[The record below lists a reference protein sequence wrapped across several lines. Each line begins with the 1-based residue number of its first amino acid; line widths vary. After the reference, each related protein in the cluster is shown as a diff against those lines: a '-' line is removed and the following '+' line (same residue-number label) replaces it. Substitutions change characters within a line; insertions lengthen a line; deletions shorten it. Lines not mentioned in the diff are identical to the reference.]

1 MAVQRG
7 RTHPDSIKNSVLR
20 ATQRPRELRRATQRS
35 PLFRKKRLLRATRG
49 NAPAGFFHATPRGV
63 FSAQGPRA
71 ERFRTQRLP
80 RGDCFHA
87 TKSNTRGA
95 SGCNARPPAFFDVQ
109 REAYGRTTRKNAPGF
124 HKKQRV
130 ARNAKAPGLRR
141 ATQRGPF
148 FRKKRRVARKAG
160 QRSRGLLSRNAPRSI
175 LERKAPPREYRPQGP
190 PGPRPGISGPLKVSR
205 PGSRAKKN
213 ASRNSPKGKLRKA

>member
-1 MAVQRG
+1 MARKTDNSPARG
-7 RTHPDSIKNSVLR
+7 FG
-20 ATQRPRELRRATQRS
+20 AQRS
-35 PLFRKKRLLRATRG
+35 APPLSPKTAFARNAGQRSRGLLSC
-49 NAPAGFFHATPRGV
+49 NAPRSFLEHNAF
-63 FSAQGPRA
+63 
-71 ERFRTQRLP
+71 

-95 SGCNARPPAFFDVQ
+95 SGCNASPPAFFDVQ

-124 HKKQRV
+124 HKKQ
-130 ARNAKAPGLRR
+130 
-141 ATQRGPF
+141 
-148 FRKKRRVARKAG
+148 RVARKAG

-190 PGPRPGISGPLKVSR
+190 PGPRPGISGPLQVSR

>member
-1 MAVQRG
+1 MARKTDNSPARG
-7 RTHPDSIKNSVLR
+7 FG
-20 ATQRPRELRRATQRS
+20 AQRS
-35 PLFRKKRLLRATRG
+35 APPLSPKTAFARNAGQRSRGLLSC
-49 NAPAGFFHATPRGV
+49 NAPRSFLEHNAF
-63 FSAQGPRA
+63 
-71 ERFRTQRLP
+71 

-205 PGSRAKKN
+205 PGSREKKN